1 MRPLQRKV
9 SNRTEGPPGTWSMP
23 TVPGAA
29 ALIRHSRAVP
39 EKETSCWVK
48 LSSTPA
54 AQADLPL
61 DDVHAGEHLGDGVL
75 HLEPD
80 VHLHKVVAAV
90 AVQEKLQGTGVDIA
104 HPADRPGSPRSI
116 SALAL
121 GG

>member
-1 MRPLQRKV
+1 MGEVEQHPRR
-9 SNRTEGPPGTWSMP
+9 
-23 TVPGAA
+23 
-29 ALIRHSRAVP
+29 
-39 EKETSCWVK
+39 
-48 LSSTPA
+48 
-54 AQADLPL
+54 QADLPL

-104 HPADRPGSPRSI
+104 HPADRPGHPLNQR
-116 SALAL
+116 AAL